1 MEKYYV
7 EVKAYPTIGILLL
20 GGVSDSVKRIPR
32 HTTAGIA
39 YTGLNDEIY
48 VKTDLY
54 LSNERSGII
63 NGRKIPEDSSRS
75 PFIVIDKYKND
86 ILKRHPEYSE
96 VSFISENKNVLSGS
110 SDAGAAAIGE
120 CIESIFEY
128 NINIF
133 NFENDLQ
140 KISESAGRS
149 LYGGFTI
156 NHANG
161 KESLTDEIL
170 GPEDFQDFV
179 IVGCKFSDERKPS
192 DVIHENIINHE
203 KYQERVKNSE
213 IRAKEL
219 EKLADSGDIKGI
231 FEAGERDTLEY
242 HSMLR
247 EVGVNI
253 ITEEMQNFIN
263 KISELK
269 QEFWNSYI
277 VTGGTNVFVAVE
289 KGDKEKVREAA
300 KEFNCEPVYLKVA
313 GKPDVISKN
322 F

>member
-20 GGVSDSVKRIPR
+20 GGVSDNKKRLPR

-39 YTGLNDEIY
+39 YTGLDDDIY

-54 LSNERSGII
+54 LSNQKSGII
-63 NGRKIPEDSSRS
+63 NGKEVSPDSPRS
-75 PFIVIDKYKND
+75 PFVVIDKYRHEV
-86 ILKRHPEYSE
+86 LMRHPEYSE
-96 VSFISENKNVLSGS
+96 VSFVSENKNVISGS

-120 CIESIFEY
+120 CIQSIFEY

-140 KISESAGRS
+140 QISESAGRS
-149 LYGGFTI
+149 MFGGFTI

-170 GPEDFQDFV
+170 GPEDFEDFV
-179 IVGCKFSDERKPS
+179 IVACKFSEDRKPS
-192 DVIHENIINHE
+192 DTIHSNIINHE
-203 KYQERVKNSE
+203 KYAERVKNSE
-213 IRAKEL
+213 LRAKEL
-219 EKLADSGDIKGI
+219 EKMADSGDIKGI
-231 FEAGERDTLEY
+231 FEAGEKDTQEY

-247 EVGVNI
+247 EVGVSI
-253 ITEEMQNFIN
+253 ITDEMQRLIE
-263 KISELK
+263 KVEELK
-269 QEFWNSYI
+269 AEFWNAYI

-289 KGDKEKVREAA
+289 RKNMEKMKNAA
-300 KEFNCEPVYLKVA
+300 MEFKCTPVYLKVA

>member
-39 YTGLNDEIY
+39 YTGLNDDIY

-63 NGRKIPEDSSRS
+63 NGTMVSPDSPRS
-75 PFIVIDKYKND
+75 PFVVIDKYKHE
-86 ILKRHPEYSE
+86 ILQHHPEYSE

-170 GPEDFQDFV
+170 DPEDFQDFV
-179 IVGCKFSDERKPS
+179 IVGCKFSDKRKPS
-192 DVIHENIINHE
+192 DVIHENITNHE
-203 KYQERVKNSE
+203 KYAERVKNSE
-213 IRAKEL
+213 ARSKEL
-219 EKLADSGDIKGI
+219 EKMADNGDIKGI
-231 FEAGERDTLEY
+231 FEAGETDTEEY

-247 EVGVNI
+247 DVGVNI
-253 ITEEMQNFIN
+253 ITTEMKKFID

-269 QEFWNSYI
+269 NEFWNAYI

-289 KGDKEKVREAA
+289 KQNMEKVRNAA
-300 KEFNCEPVYLKVA
+300 LNFECELVYLKVA
-313 GKPDVISKN
+313 GKPDIIGKN

>member
-7 EVKAYPTIGILLL
+7 EVRAYPTIGILLL
-20 GGVSDSVKRIPR
+20 GGLSDNIKRLPR

-39 YTGLNDEIY
+39 YTSLNDDIY

-54 LSNERSGII
+54 LSNQRSGII
-63 NGRKIPEDSSRS
+63 NGKQISEDSNRS

-86 ILKRHPEYSE
+86 ILKRHPEFKE

-140 KISESAGRS
+140 KISESVGRS

-170 GPEDFQDFV
+170 GPDDFRDYV
-179 IVGCKFSDERKPS
+179 IVGCKFSDKRKPS

-219 EKLADSGDIKGI
+219 EKLAGNLDIKGI
-231 FEAGERDTLEY
+231 FEAGEKDTLEY
-242 HSMLR
+242 HSLLR
-247 EVGVNI
+247 DVGVNI
-253 ITEEMQNFIN
+253 ITDAMQKFIN

-269 QEFWNSYI
+269 SNFWNAYI

-289 KGDKEKVREAA
+289 KENMEKVKEAA
-300 KEFNCEPVYLKVA
+300 MEFPCEPVYLKVA
-313 GKPDVISKN
+313 GKPDVISRN

>member
-20 GGVSDSVKRIPR
+20 GGVSDSRIPR
-32 HTTAGIA
+32 HTTAGLA
-39 YTGLNDEIY
+39 YTGLNDDIY

-54 LSNERSGII
+54 LSNKRSGII
-63 NGRKIPEDSSRS
+63 NGKEISPDAPRS
-75 PFIVIDKYKND
+75 PFIVIDKYRD
-86 ILKRHPEYSE
+86 QILQRHPEYTE
-96 VSFISENKNVLSGS
+96 ISFISENKNIISGS

-149 LYGGFTI
+149 LYGGLTI

-170 GPEDFQDFV
+170 DPEAFSDFV
-179 IVGCKFSDERKPS
+179 IVGCKFSEDRKPS
-192 DVIHENIINHE
+192 DVIHKNIINHE
-203 KYQERVKNSE
+203 KYAERVKNSE
-213 IRAKEL
+213 LRSKTL
-219 EKLADSGDIKGI
+219 EKLADNGDIKGI
-231 FEAGERDTLEY
+231 FEMGESDTEEY

-247 EVGVNI
+247 DVGVNI
-253 ITEEMQNFIN
+253 ITNEMQKFID
-263 KISELK
+263 KVKELK
-269 QEFWNSYI
+269 NDFWNAYI

-289 KGDKEKVREAA
+289 KCNMEKISKVATD
-300 KEFNCEPVYLKVA
+300 FGSEPVYLKVA

>member
-20 GGVSDSVKRIPR
+20 GGVSDNQKRLPR

-39 YTGLNDEIY
+39 YTGLNDDIY
-48 VKTDLY
+48 VKTNMY
-54 LSNERSGII
+54 LSDKKSGII
-63 NGRKIPEDSSRS
+63 NGKEVSPDSQRS
-75 PFIVIDKYKND
+75 PFVVIDKYKHE
-86 ILKRHPEYSE
+86 ILMRHPEYSE
-96 VSFISENKNVLSGS
+96 VSFISENKNVISGS

-120 CIESIFEY
+120 CIQSIFEY

-140 KISESAGRS
+140 QISESAGRS
-149 LYGGFTI
+149 LFGGFTI

-170 GPEDFQDFV
+170 GPEEFEDYV
-179 IVGCKFSDERKPS
+179 IVGCKFSEQRKPS
-192 DVIHENIINHE
+192 DVIHRNIINHE
-203 KYQERVKNSE
+203 KYAERVKNSE
-213 IRAKEL
+213 LRSKEL
-219 EKLADSGDIKGI
+219 EKLASNGDIKGI
-231 FEAGERDTLEY
+231 FETAERDTIEY

-247 EVGVNI
+247 DVGVSI
-253 ITEEMQNFIN
+253 ITDDMEKFIE
-263 KISELK
+263 KVKELK
-269 QEFWNSYI
+269 NDFWNAYI

-289 KGDKEKVREAA
+289 KENMEKVKKAA
-300 KEFNCEPVYLKVA
+300 IEFKSEPVYLKVA

>member
-20 GGVSDSVKRIPR
+20 GGVSDNSKRLPR

-39 YTGLNDEIY
+39 YTGLDDDIY

-54 LSNERSGII
+54 LSNKRSGII
-63 NGRKIPEDSSRS
+63 NGKEISEDSARS
-75 PFIVIDKYKND
+75 PFIVIDKYKSD

-120 CIESIFEY
+120 CIQSIFEY

-140 KISESAGRS
+140 MISESAGRS
-149 LYGGFTI
+149 LFGGFTI

-170 GPEDFQDFV
+170 GPEEFKDFV
-179 IVGCKFSDERKPS
+179 IVGCKFSDKRKPS
-192 DVIHENIINHE
+192 DVIHQNIINHE

-213 IRAKEL
+213 LRAKEL
-219 EKLADSGDIKGI
+219 EKIADSGDIKGI

-247 EVGVNI
+247 DVGVDI
-253 ITEEMQNFIN
+253 ITGEMQKFID

-269 QEFWNSYI
+269 SEFWNAYI

-289 KGDKEKVREAA
+289 KEDREKVKEAA
-300 KEFNCEPVYLKVA
+300 RDFDCEAVYLKVA

>member
-20 GGVSDSVKRIPR
+20 GGVSDNQKRLPR

-39 YTGLNDEIY
+39 YTGLNDDIY
-48 VKTDLY
+48 VKTNMY
-54 LSNERSGII
+54 LSDKKSGII
-63 NGRKIPEDSSRS
+63 NGKEVSPDSQRS
-75 PFIVIDKYKND
+75 PFVVIDKYKHE
-86 ILKRHPEYSE
+86 ILLRHPEYSE
-96 VSFISENKNVLSGS
+96 VSFISENKNVISGS

-120 CIESIFEY
+120 CIQSIFEY

-140 KISESAGRS
+140 QISESAGRS
-149 LYGGFTI
+149 LFGGFTI

-170 GPEDFQDFV
+170 GPDEFEDFV
-179 IVGCKFSDERKPS
+179 IVGCKFSEQRKPS
-192 DVIHENIINHE
+192 DVIHKNIINHE
-203 KYQERVKNSE
+203 KYAERVKNSE
-213 IRAKEL
+213 LRSKEL
-219 EKLADSGDIKGI
+219 EKLAGSGDIKGI
-231 FEAGERDTLEY
+231 FETGERDTLEY

-247 EVGVNI
+247 DVGVSI
-253 ITEEMQNFIN
+253 ITDDMEKFIEKVN
-263 KISELK
+263 ELK
-269 QEFWNSYI
+269 NDFWNAYI

-289 KGDKEKVREAA
+289 KKNMEKVKKAA
-300 KEFNCEPVYLKVA
+300 LEFNSEPVYLKVA
-313 GKPDVISKN
+313 GKPDVISRN

>member
-7 EVKAYPTIGILLL
+7 ESKAYPTIGIILL
-20 GGVSDSVKRIPR
+20 GGLSDNINRIPR

-39 YTGLNDEIY
+39 YTGLNNDIY

-54 LSNERSGII
+54 LSNEKSGII
-63 NGRKIPEDSSRS
+63 NGKKIDVNSERS
-75 PFIVIDKYKND
+75 PFTVIDKFKEQ
-86 ILKRHPEYSE
+86 ILMRHPEFKE
-96 VSFISENKNVLSGS
+96 ISFISENKNIISGS

-133 NFENDLQ
+133 TFENDLQ
-140 KISESAGRS
+140 KISESVGRS
-149 LYGGFTI
+149 LYGGLTI

-170 GPEDFQDFV
+170 DPDAFKDYI

-192 DVIHENIINHE
+192 DVIHENIIKHND
-203 KYQERVKNSE
+203 YNNRIKN
-213 IRAKEL
+213 AEL
-219 EKLADSGDIKGI
+219 KSKKLNELANSGNIKGI
-231 FEAGERDTLEY
+231 FDLAEEDTKEY
-242 HSMLR
+242 HSMLKD
-247 EVGVNI
+247 VNVNI
-253 ITEEMQNFIN
+253 INDDMNNFIS
-263 KISELK
+263 KLSELK
-269 QEFWNSYI
+269 NEFWNAYI

-289 KGDKEKVREAA
+289 KNNMEKIYNEA
-300 KEFNCEPVYLKVA
+300 KKFNSEPVYLKVA
-313 GKPDVISKN
+313 GKPEVVSKN